1 MTKLYSSMNKAHII
15 SILFE
20 KYIVTLISNEVAC
33 SKQFILKCKMLLNF
47 FLNMIRSLYCLICSL
62 GDNIPFQN
70 KLL

>member
-1 MTKLYSSMNKAHII
+1 MNKAHFI
-15 SILFE
+15 SIFFE

-62 GDNIPFQN
+62 GENIPFLN